1 MQIQTQATRT
11 FVAAKEVQV
20 PKQLFGVHGT
30 YATALFQAA
39 GAAGNLEKVEADLKN
54 FVGHVE
60 SNDAFRAFLSNPTIP
75 RVSKKADI
83 EAILAKG
90 KFTPTTKAFFGT
102 LAENGRLSDA
112 TKINDKYVE
121 LMNAHRG
128 EVAAVVTSAEPL
140 SKAQLKTLEKSCAS
154 FLQKGETIKLEA
166 RVDPDILG
174 GLTLQVGDRFM
185 DLSISS
191 KINKM
196 HNMLS
201 ESV

>member
-1 MQIQTQATRT
+1 M
-11 FVAAKEVQV
+11 

-30 YATALFQAA
+30 YATALFQSA
-39 GAAGNLEKVEADLKN
+39 GSAGNLDKVEADLKN
-54 FVGHVE
+54 FVGHID
-60 SNDAFRAFLSNPTIP
+60 SNDAFRAFLTNPTIP

-83 EAILAKG
+83 DAILAKG

-102 LAENGRLSDA
+102 LAENGRLA
-112 TKINDKYVE
+112 ETAKINEKFVE

-128 EVAAVVTSAEPL
+128 EVAAVVTSAEAL
-140 SKAQLKTLEKSCAS
+140 SKSQLKTLEKSCAS
-154 FLQKGETIKLEA
+154 FLNKGESIKLEA

-185 DLSISS
+185 DLSISN